1 MTDQNTRTTTE
12 EEVRLCELIR
22 TAPIDSPEAQAAF
35 AELYLRHY
43 DAAMVS
49 AFRLLHNRHR
59 AEETV
64 AEAFTKTLRALR
76 EGHGPRESVR
86 GYLLI
91 AVRSE
96 ALRSPAIE
104 RLIDETQ
111 TELLEELPELASED
125 PVDRFAERDQLV
137 RAFAS
142 LPEQHRKVL
151 YLLEVEELPSSVV
164 AARLGMTDQ
173 AAWSM
178 AFRAREGLRKAYL
191 QQYVESAGP
200 ECVNDAELL
209 AEYVRGGL
217 RKRKRA
223 QVHRHVEQC
232 SACDEQ
238 VSRLTRINQGLKAW
252 IGPLILATGL
262 TSAAV
267 GEKTSSAAAAP
278 LGHAVGSVDG
288 RRAAGWL
295 WGGLGAGVAAV
306 AVGALILLNPGPG
319 PLELTAR
326 PADQPVA
333 SEQNVADDGSAA
345 QTEPGG
351 QSRPQQGSTAIG
363 GPAVEADTAGASAQ
377 DPPRPSGDDRTPNW
391 VLVE

>member
-1 MTDQNTRTTTE
+1 MANRDTGTTAE
-12 EEVRLCELIR
+12 DDVRLCELIR
-22 TAPIDSPEAQAAF
+22 TAPTDSPEAQAAF
-35 AELYLRHY
+35 AELYVRHY

-49 AFRLLHNRHR
+49 AFRLLHDRHR
-59 AEETV
+59 AEEAV

-76 EGHGPRESVR
+76 EGQGPRESVR

-104 RLIDETQ
+104 RVTDETQ
-111 TELLEELPELASED
+111 LQLLDELPEFASDD

-178 AFRAREGLRKAYL
+178 AFRAREGLRAAYL
-191 QQYVESAGP
+191 QQYVESAGS
-200 ECVNDAELL
+200 ECANDAELL

-223 QVHRHVEQC
+223 QVHQHVEQC
-232 SACDEQ
+232 PACDEQ

-262 TSAAV
+262 TSAAL
-267 GEKTSSAAAAP
+267 GGRASSATAEP
-278 LGHAVGSVDG
+278 LAHAVGTTGG
-288 RRAAGWL
+288 RGAAGWL

-306 AVGALILLNPGPG
+306 AVGGVILLNMGQAPVELQTGPAATQQSVEG
-319 PLELTAR
+319 EPFTPEDR
-326 PADQPVA
+326 PEGR
-333 SEQNVADDGSAA
+333 SS
-345 QTEPGG
+345 
-351 QSRPQQGSTAIG
+351 PQQGSQASGGDGVAATAG
-363 GPAVEADTAGASAQ
+363 SAGASAPARQ
-377 DPPRPSGDDRTPNW
+377 GGDDYTPNW
-391 VLVE
+391 VLVEHEE